1 VIDSRSESQMS
12 TQSSKVTGILQRDLA
27 VALFGTGEAPRILV
41 ADDDPITALSLISSG
56 KTEGYQVVS
65 VDDGRE
71 AYRMLKSNSDFAAA
85 VFNLTMANLG
95 GVDLVRYMKTEKRL
109 MRIPVVIV
117 AGNQGLKL
125 IGDSFAAGAIAFL
138 PKPFTTEKLAWT
150 VRLAIRSQI
159 AQKQT
164 YKRLGRVAA

>member
-1 VIDSRSESQMS
+1 
-12 TQSSKVTGILQRDLA
+12 
-27 VALFGTGEAPRILV
+27 
-41 ADDDPITALSLISSG
+41 
-56 KTEGYQVVS
+56 
-65 VDDGRE
+65 
-71 AYRMLKSNSDFAAA
+71 
-85 VFNLTMANLG
+85 MANLG

-150 VRLAIRSQI
+150 VRLAIRSQF